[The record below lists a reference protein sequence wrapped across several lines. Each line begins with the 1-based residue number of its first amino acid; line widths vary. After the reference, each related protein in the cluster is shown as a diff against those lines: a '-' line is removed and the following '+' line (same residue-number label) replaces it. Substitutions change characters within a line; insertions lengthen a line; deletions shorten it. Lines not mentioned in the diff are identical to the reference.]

1 MARTKETK
9 DLTGQEILSMLRE
22 HQDALRKYKVKG
34 IGLFGSYIKGEQGRK
49 SDIDLIVEFD
59 RSAFDVNLKGYFD
72 NFMDLS
78 SYLEKLFGRKVDIL
92 TPVSIETIRIKEVA
106 EEIKRSV
113 VYV

>member
-9 DLTGQEILSMLRE
+9 DLTGQKILSMLRE
-22 HQDALRKYKVKG
+22 HQDVLMKRKVKR
-34 IGLFGSYIKGEQGRK
+34 IGLFGSYVKGEQGRK
-49 SDIDLIVEFD
+49 SDIDLVVEFD
-59 RSAFDVNLKGYFD
+59 RSAFDANLTGYFD
-72 NFMDLS
+72 NFMNLS

-92 TPVSIETIRIKEVA
+92 SPVTIESIRIKKVA